1 MIKGQVEIRV
11 TGYGGQGVVLSGY
24 IIGRA
29 VTIYDDKNATMTQT
43 FGPEARGSACSI
55 SMIISPDPIYYP
67 YVTSP
72 NILIVMSPEG
82 YTKHYPGVT
91 DNAIII
97 VEEDI
102 VHPGKIKDTQTL
114 YTCPATRIAE
124 ELGRRLVLNVVMLGF
139 FTGATELISEEA
151 MRKSIEASVPEG
163 TQKLNLTAFN
173 NGYAYFQ
180 KSKEKAEEKARTQ
193 A

>member
-1 MIKGQVEIRV
+1 MIKGQIEIRV

-29 VTIYDDKNATMTQT
+29 VTIYDDKNATMTQS

-72 NILIVMSPEG
+72 NILVSMSPEG
-82 YTKHYPGVT
+82 YTKHYPVVT
-91 DNAIII
+91 DDAIII

-102 VHPGKIKDTQTL
+102 VHPGRIKDTQTL

-139 FTGATELISEEA
+139 FAGATELVSEEA
-151 MRKSIEASVPEG
+151 MCKSIQASVPEG
-163 TQKLNLTAFN
+163 TEELNLMAFER
-173 NGYAYFQ
+173 GYAYFQ
-180 KSKEKAEEKARTQ
+180 EAKRAEEAKV
-193 A
+193 